1 MAAFVARYATA
12 FLEVVTAAK
21 LDTAAISREFNDFLA
36 TWEGSVE
43 LREFFVNPAIPA
55 VQKVNVLDKLN
66 AKLQLQ
72 KELRNLLAV
81 LIDNGRIGTVAEVA
95 QAYRLKLQEQLGI
108 RQAEIVTARELGAD
122 ERSALVVEIGK
133 LAGARVEANFKLDAS
148 ILGGTV
154 VRIGST
160 VYDGSVRGRL
170 DRLKEQLTVG
180 EFQRFCI
187 GFVRLAVRGNGL
199 E

>member
-12 FLEVVTAAK
+12 FFEVVTAAK
-21 LDTAAISREFNDFLA
+21 LDTAAIDRGLTDFLA
-36 TWEGSVE
+36 TWDGSRE

-55 VQKVNVLDKLN
+55 VQKVEFLDTLNRKLG
-66 AKLQLQ
+66 LW

-81 LIDNGRIGTVAEVA
+81 LISNDRIGAVSEVA
-95 QAYRLKLQEQLGI
+95 AAYRRLLQEQLGI
-108 RQAEIVTARELGAD
+108 RQAEIVTARELGSA
-122 ERSALVVEIGK
+122 EREKLLAEIGK
-133 LAGARVEANFKLDAS
+133 LAGARIEASFKLDAA

-170 DRLKEQLTVG
+170 DRLKEEL
-180 EFQRFCI
+180 I
-187 GFVRLAVRGNGL
+187 RG
-199 E
+199 